1 MKSYELKPNYDN
13 LLKTYLEDTIGR
25 NNDIFRFVSML
36 NAIDA
41 NCSIVLDGNWG
52 NGKTFFVKQIKMFL
66 DANNDFI
73 TPNHE
78 EDIMN
83 IKNHSKKYFGKQ
95 EINFQPQVC
104 VYYDAWENDN
114 DDDPVLSL
122 IYSILINA
130 TSDFSI
136 QNDTGLIKKATS
148 ILEFFTGKN
157 WSDLIENLKKDSPFE
172 EMAKYKN
179 IENQIKEFLDS
190 LLLEKG
196 NRLIV
201 FVDELDRCKPSYAV
215 RLLERIKHYFGND
228 RITFVFSVNINELQ
242 HTVKRHYGDEFNACR
257 YLDRFFDLQISLP
270 PADKSRFYQS
280 IDFENSQYTF
290 DIVCGAVIDTY
301 NFSLREITKYIRLT
315 KIAAFEPT
323 HDSRKYDFSFSE
335 GRTKQFCLLYII
347 PVMIG
352 IKIYDSDKYNAFIS
366 GKNNVPLIEVSN
378 CLKDHFFDE
387 LLNRTE
393 TYNEEDKDRTLTTIE
408 AKLGEV
414 YEALFVKEYSGNNYQ
429 TQIGQ
434 YSFNSSIKEMLF
446 RTTSMLS
453 DYANFEIE

>member
-1 MKSYELKPNYDN
+1 MKSYELKPSYDN
-13 LLKTYLEDTIGR
+13 LLKTYLDDTIGR
-25 NNDIFRFVSML
+25 DKDIFRFASML
-36 NAIDA
+36 NAIDD
-41 NCSIVLDGNWG
+41 NCSIALDGNWG

-73 TPNHE
+73 TPIHDE
-78 EDIMN
+78 GIAC
-83 IKNHSKKYFGKQ
+83 IKNQCKKYLGEQ
-95 EINFQPQVC
+95 ATNFQPQVC

-122 IYSILINA
+122 VYSILIN
-130 TSDFSI
+130 TNTDFSLI
-136 QNDTGLIKKATS
+136 DDTGLIKKATS
-148 ILEFFTGKN
+148 ILEFFSGKN
-157 WSDLIENLKKDSPFE
+157 WNELIENLKKDSPFDE
-172 EMAKYKN
+172 IAKYKN
-179 IENQIKEFLDS
+179 IERQIKEFLDS

-242 HTVKRHYGDEFNACR
+242 HTIKRYYGNDFNACR
-257 YLDRFFDLQISLP
+257 YLDRFFDLRISLP
-270 PADKSRFYQS
+270 PADKNRFCQS
-280 IDFENSQYTF
+280 INFDNSQYTF

-315 KIAAFEPT
+315 KIAAYGPT
-323 HDSRKYDFSFSE
+323 HDSKDYNFSFSE
-335 GRTKQFCLLYII
+335 GRTKQFCLIYII

-352 IKIYDSDKYNAFIS
+352 LKIYDSDKYSTFVG
-366 GKNNVPLIEVSN
+366 GKDNTPLMEVSN
-378 CLKDHFFDE
+378 CLKEHFFDE
-387 LLNRTE
+387 LLSRTE
-393 TYNEEDKDRTLTTIE
+393 TYDEEDKDKTLTTIE

-414 YEALFVKEYSGNNYQ
+414 YEALFVKEYSGNNYH
-429 TQIGQ
+429 TKIGE
-434 YSFNSSIKEMLF
+434 YSFSSSIKEMLL

-453 DYANFEIE
+453 GYADFEVE